1 MEVRPTGTL
10 SATLRTTM
18 MNYTNASTQ
27 CKLCW
32 WRRRSKNSDRRVWA
46 CLVWT
51 ENEGDRYLKRRRES
65 FHDLSIGGCGI
76 HSSSSCEVVLWNHLT
91 HLDSSKHSPVSSS
104 WPSISYVIHP
114 NKLLFLLK
122 NYFELNKCTQNSLVD
137 LIPTEPS
144 KTQTRYYFWSNL
156 SKFQGPRALT
166 CGSSHSMYL
175 YRRKDT
181 TSVYL
186 RDVLLWGSSSHLG
199 DMGNG

>member
-1 MEVRPTGTL
+1 M
-10 SATLRTTM
+10 
-18 MNYTNASTQ
+18 
-27 CKLCW
+27 
-32 WRRRSKNSDRRVWA
+32 
-46 CLVWT
+46 WT

-65 FHDLSIGGCGI
+65 FHNLSIGGCGI

-91 HLDSSKHSPVSSS
+91 HVDSSKHSPVSSS

-186 RDVLLWGSSSHLG
+186 RDVLLWGQVLIWGIWGMDKWMILFFEQLIHVKTLSSLRLNPWWCKRTENSTVVLSPSAYC
-199 DMGNG
+199 